1 VLVIALIVQ
10 LALGA
15 GLIVVAV
22 NGFPLIGGSDEAHRA
37 IAAPGAVP
45 RATVDRFDAPHAFA
59 LIGRQLGYGQRP
71 AGSPALRRLAEVL
84 RRQLPSGR
92 FEAVRGDPGLRNIV
106 GTLPG
111 RRPAIVVGAH
121 YDTEYHPKGFVGA
134 NDGAAGTAA
143 VVELARALRSIGSH
157 PTREV
162 RFVLFDGEESP
173 AGCSDF
179 LTCGIR
185 GSRAYANAHAHELR
199 ALVLADFVANRNL
212 RLRRDLGSD
221 AALWSRLRAAARRAG
236 VGAIMSSSTQG
247 TVEDD
252 HTPFMKAGV
261 PAIDLI
267 DFDFPQWHTLQDRPA
282 VLSKRS
288 LDAAGEAVV
297 ELMRELRRR

>member
-1 VLVIALIVQ
+1 VLIVGA
-10 LALGA
+10 LAT
-15 GLIVVAV
+15 
-22 NGFPLIGGSDEAHRA
+22 
-37 IAAPGAVP
+37 GAVLLLTTGDGDARSTTP
-45 RATVDRFDAPHAFA
+45 RAKVNRFDGDRAWAELLREVRVGP
-59 LIGRQLGYGQRP
+59 RP
-71 AGSPALRRLAEVL
+71 SGSQALRTL
-84 RRQLPSGR
+84 
-92 FEAVRGDPGLRNIV
+92 AVRLRAAVPHGRIEPVPDGLQNVV
-106 GTLPG
+106 GVLPG
-111 RRPAIVVGAH
+111 RRPAVVLAAH
-121 YDTEYHPKGFVGA
+121 YDTKDTPAGFVGA
-134 NDGAAGTAA
+134 NDGAGGTALVLEA
-143 VVELARALRSIGSH
+143 ARALRRL
-157 PTREV
+157 PQRNPREV

-212 RLRRDLGSD
+212 RLKRDLGSD
-221 AALWSRLRAAARRAG
+221 AALCSRLRAAARRAG

>member
-1 VLVIALIVQ
+1 VLIVGA
-10 LALGA
+10 LAT
-15 GLIVVAV
+15 
-22 NGFPLIGGSDEAHRA
+22 
-37 IAAPGAVP
+37 GAVLLLTTGDGDARSTTP
-45 RATVDRFDAPHAFA
+45 RAKVNRFDGDRAWAELLREVRVGP
-59 LIGRQLGYGQRP
+59 RP
-71 AGSPALRRLAEVL
+71 AGSQALRTL
-84 RRQLPSGR
+84 
-92 FEAVRGDPGLRNIV
+92 AVRLRAAVPHGRIEPVPDGLQNVV
-106 GTLPG
+106 GVLPG
-111 RRPAIVVGAH
+111 RRPAVVLAAH
-121 YDTEYHPKGFVGA
+121 YDTKDTPAGFVGA
-134 NDGAAGTAA
+134 NDGAGGTALVLEA
-143 VVELARALRSIGSH
+143 ARALRRL
-157 PTREV
+157 PQRNPREV

-199 ALVLADFVANRNL
+199 ALVLADFVANRDL
-212 RLRRDLGSD
+212 RLKRDLGSD

>member
-1 VLVIALIVQ
+1 MKA
-10 LALGA
+10 
-15 GLIVVAV
+15 
-22 NGFPLIGGSDEAHRA
+22 
-37 IAAPGAVP
+37 
-45 RATVDRFDAPHAFA
+45 A
-59 LIGRQLGYGQRP
+59 LIGLQVLILAALVTAAVLMLTQDGDAREATPSAKVDHFDGDRAWADLLRQVKVGPRP
-71 AGSPALRRLAEVL
+71 AGSEALRGLAEQL
-84 RRQLPSGR
+84 RAELPDGH
-92 FEAVRGDPGLRNIV
+92 FEAVPDGLQNIV

-111 RRPAIVVGAH
+111 RLPAVVLAAH
-121 YDTEYHPKGFVGA
+121 YDTKDTPAGFVGA
-134 NDGAAGTAA
+134 NDGAGGTALVLEA
-143 VVELARALRSIGSH
+143 ARALRRLPQGN
-157 PTREV
+157 PRQV

-173 AGCSDF
+173 QGCSDF

-185 GSRAYANAHAHELR
+185 GSRAYAAAHAKALK

-212 RLRRDLGSD
+212 RLKRDLGSD
-221 AALWSRLRAAARRAG
+221 PVLWERLRAAAKRAG
-236 VGAIMSSSTQG
+236 VGAIMSSATQG

-267 DFDFPQWHTLQDRPA
+267 DFDFPQWHTLQDRPN

>member
-1 VLVIALIVQ
+1 VLIVGA
-10 LALGA
+10 LAT
-15 GLIVVAV
+15 
-22 NGFPLIGGSDEAHRA
+22 
-37 IAAPGAVP
+37 GAVLLLTTGDGDARSTTP
-45 RATVDRFDAPHAFA
+45 RATVNRFDGDRAWAELLREVRVGP
-59 LIGRQLGYGQRP
+59 RP
-71 AGSPALRRLAEVL
+71 AGSQALRTL
-84 RRQLPSGR
+84 
-92 FEAVRGDPGLRNIV
+92 AVRLRAAVPHGRIEPVPDGLQNVV
-106 GTLPG
+106 GVLPG
-111 RRPAIVVGAH
+111 RRPAVVLAAH
-121 YDTEYHPKGFVGA
+121 YDTKDTPAGFVGA
-134 NDGAAGTAA
+134 NDGAGGTALVLEA
-143 VVELARALRSIGSH
+143 ARALRRL
-157 PTREV
+157 PQRNPREV

-199 ALVLADFVANRNL
+199 ALVLADFVANRDL
-212 RLRRDLGSD
+212 RLKRDLGSD